1 MNTYLLRYSE
11 ISPEIQKGLFIIFSV
26 VFAVVGVSMIISYF
40 KNKNKNIGY
49 YPGNNLF
56 FGLFFFLWG
65 AVLLVFSISS
75 DISVFFMIFLIF
87 LIIFLAINIVS
98 QISYI
103 KKCTEKIRARFEGS
117 YIISYSKSA
126 SYSYI
131 PVFSYTYN
139 GENYKVRSVQ
149 SFKEYLFR
157 KRKKSIL
164 PEDRS
169 FCEIYINPDDPRMNI
184 FMTDIR
190 KNIISDVVLI
200 IIFTVLFIIGCIVF

>member
-1 MNTYLLRYSE
+1 MILQTYSE
-11 ISPEIQKGLFIIFSV
+11 LHPEMQKWIFIIFSV
-26 VFAVVGVSMIISYF
+26 VCAVVGVSMIISYF

-87 LIIFLAINIVS
+87 LIIFLAINIVL
-98 QISYI
+98 QISHI
-103 KKCTEKIRARFEGS
+103 KKCTEKIRARLESCYMG
-117 YIISYSKSA
+117 SYSKA
-126 SYSYI
+126 GAVFYI
-131 PVFSYTYN
+131 PVFSYSYN

-149 SFKEYLFR
+149 NFR
-157 KRKKSIL
+157 ESVFGKRKKSIF

-169 FCEIYINPDDPRMNI
+169 YCEIYINPNDPRMNI
-184 FMTDIR
+184 YTTDIR
-190 KNIISDVVLI
+190 KNIISDVVFI
-200 IIFTVLFIIGCIVF
+200 IIFTVLFIIGCIVI

>member
-11 ISPEIQKGLFIIFSV
+11 ISPEIQKVLFIIFSV

-75 DISVFFMIFLIF
+75 DISVLFMIFLIF
-87 LIIFLAINIVS
+87 LIIFLAINIFF

-103 KKCTEKIRARFEGS
+103 KKCTEKIRARFERCYMGS
-117 YIISYSKSA
+117 A
-126 SYSYI
+126 GAVFYI
-131 PVFSYTYN
+131 PVFNYSYN

-149 SFKEYLFR
+149 NFR
-157 KRKKSIL
+157 ESVFGKRKKSIL
-164 PEDRS
+164 PEDLS
-169 FCEIYINPDDPRMNI
+169 YCEIYINPNDPRMNI
-184 FMTDIR
+184 YTTDIR
-190 KNIISDVVLI
+190 KNIISDVVCI
-200 IIFTVLFIIGCIVF
+200 IIFTVLFIIGCIVI